1 MSGGL
6 HTTKLYGVIVQCLRH
21 YIPIGIIMI
30 PPARASPLSVGALLP
45 LTITINIIWS
55 MDISISIKHTCDKD
69 MWQVTLWQ
77 LPRMRKT
84 IISHVDRC
92 HYVDTHS
99 KCTVRLMYLPA
110 LPVRNACL
118 LKRMKWFIIIFYCC
132 GAWIEQPFHANSSN
146 WAQFIS
152 RHDQSSSS
160 SSMSID
166 LSLVIY
172 RMADV
177 NTQKMTLIDV
187 SNWLCKYVQPASEQT
202 HCPIHNYFQ

>member
-1 MSGGL
+1 MS
-6 HTTKLYGVIVQCLRH
+6 
-21 YIPIGIIMI
+21 
-30 PPARASPLSVGALLP
+30 SPLYTDRYHNDTSGPSQP
-45 LTITINIIWS
+45 LICWCITINIIWS

-118 LKRMKWFIIIFYCC
+118 LKRMKWFIIFFLLLRCVNRATLSRKQQQLGPIYFTSRSIF
-132 GAWIEQPFHANSSN
+132 IFKFN
-146 WAQFIS
+146 
-152 RHDQSSSS
+152 
-160 SSMSID
+160 
-166 LSLVIY
+166 V
-172 RMADV
+172 
-177 NTQKMTLIDV
+177 
-187 SNWLCKYVQPASEQT
+187 NWLVSCYLSNGRCQHTKNDTDRCVKLT
-202 HCPIHNYFQ
+202 V